1 MASTKSADRPSLQTD
16 SINIFNNNVLTKSVF
31 NPDFNH
37 IKQDLLFFKNDI
49 LKDLRKIEEKVNL
62 KLTEQTVVNNEQ
74 YEAYEKKLDF
84 LTMKI
89 THVDTIVSDNSFI
102 TEKLNTF
109 QSFKSKAEDN
119 FYTLNSRMFNFQKES
134 KESLVKI
141 EKMLEENLK
150 YPGIIGRNSKF
161 SNFRFFIDFVM
172 KNIKLLNDFKEE
184 IQAFDFSEYKKR
196 INTDLLDFRFAMNEN
211 YKNSRR
217 LAEKNMKDFDDKLEE
232 LKNNNN
238 RRFEDNEDK
247 LKVFK
252 NKVYEH
258 FSEYEK
264 QINLLEKNFNQK
276 FNEQLNEIN
285 MLKNMK
291 NKFMSDIE
299 NIKNNLSKHQ
309 KYLEYIKN
317 ITERNLLLKKMD
329 DNNTNYIRDN
339 KIYIGENNKENKLDS
354 DLNIIDNIDSDEKTL
369 SDNTLEHY
377 AHKRMNKI
385 NLAEYSKSFDK
396 TQNNEISLKNYYSDY
411 HNEFKNTKES
421 MAFTQDDFFHERE
434 RVNNILNL
442 KNKKIVP
449 KMHLNRYYNIK
460 KAKFPNN
467 YSITKIANI
476 KVKQVLL
483 PESLNNRN
491 KIIKTSKSSLLDNKG
506 KRAMSNNNPTQK
518 KFFLQ
523 NSENIINTNTLNKK
537 IFSNDYSIT
546 KISKQKNTKMRG
558 IKFIESARFINRR
571 PESKKVDTNV
581 NSVFVVQ
588 TKTKNNILNSV
599 TNLRKNKLRNWS
611 FEKIKKGKDEKTQ
624 IDFRNTFYT
633 KNQFNGLLLIN
644 AKNLKKNRKIKM

>member
-16 SINIFNNNVLTKSVF
+16 SINTFNNNVLTKSVF

-84 LTMKI
+84 LTTKI

-184 IQAFDFSEYKKR
+184 IQAFDFSDYKKR

-247 LKVFK
+247 LKIFK

-299 NIKNNLSKHQ
+299 DIKNNISKHQ

-329 DNNTNYIRDN
+329 DNNTNYIHDN
-339 KIYIGENNKENKLDS
+339 KIYIGENNKDNKLDS
-354 DLNIIDNIDSDEKTL
+354 DLNIVDNRDSDEKTL

-377 AHKRMNKI
+377 AHMRMNKI

-449 KMHLNRYYNIK
+449 KMNLNRYYNIK
-460 KAKFPNN
+460 KGKFPNN

>member
-16 SINIFNNNVLTKSVF
+16 SINTFNNNVLTKSVF

-84 LTMKI
+84 LTTKI

-247 LKVFK
+247 LKIFK

-329 DNNTNYIRDN
+329 ENNTNYIHDN
-339 KIYIGENNKENKLDS
+339 KIYLGENNKDNKLDS
-354 DLNIIDNIDSDEKTL
+354 DLNIVDNRDSDEKTL

-377 AHKRMNKI
+377 AHMRMNKI

-449 KMHLNRYYNIK
+449 KMNLNRYYNIK

-611 FEKIKKGKDEKTQ
+611 FEKIKKDEKTQ
-624 IDFRNTFYT
+624 IGFRNTFYT
-633 KNQFNGLLLIN
+633 KNQFNELLLIN

>member
-16 SINIFNNNVLTKSVF
+16 SINTFNNNALTKSVF

-84 LTMKI
+84 LTTKI

-184 IQAFDFSEYKKR
+184 IQAFDFSDYKKR

-247 LKVFK
+247 LQVFK

-299 NIKNNLSKHQ
+299 DIKNNLSKHQ

-339 KIYIGENNKENKLDS
+339 KIYLGENNKDNKLDS
-354 DLNIIDNIDSDEKTL
+354 DLNIIDNRDSDEKTL

-377 AHKRMNKI
+377 AHMRMNKI

-396 TQNNEISLKNYYSDY
+396 TQNNEISLKHYYSDD
-411 HNEFKNTKES
+411 HNEFKNTKGS

-449 KMHLNRYYNIK
+449 KMNLNRYYNIK
-460 KAKFPNN
+460 KGKFPNN

-491 KIIKTSKSSLLDNKG
+491 KIIKTSKSSSLDNKD

-611 FEKIKKGKDEKTQ
+611 FEKIKKDEKTQ
-624 IDFRNTFYT
+624 IGFRNTFYT
-633 KNQFNGLLLIN
+633 KNQFNELLLIN
-644 AKNLKKNRKIKM
+644 AKNLKKNRKIKI